1 MPAVIDDIASE
12 IQDLKKK
19 IGATILAHYY
29 QEGEIQELADI
40 TGDSLKLAREAT
52 KVDTPVI
59 VFCGVLFMAETAK
72 MLNPSKKVLLPDLK
86 AGCSLVDSCPP
97 EKLARYQEMLR
108 ENGRKFQTVT
118 YINSS
123 AKVKALSD
131 WIVTS
136 GNAEDVVRNKVPQ
149 DHEIL
154 FVPDQ
159 HLGRYL
165 QGVTGRD
172 MILWNGSCMVHE
184 IFSVHDLIKQKK
196 QHPAAVTMAHPEC
209 PANVLE
215 HVEFIGGTE
224 AMIKHVGSFKA
235 PTTFIVATEPNMLWQ
250 LESRFAQHTYLP
262 VPGITC
268 ACNKC
273 PHMALNT
280 LEKIRDCMRDG
291 SPEIHWQPEFDKAK
305 DVLARSLLNPPT
317 TAPAHPHGD

>member
-1 MPAVIDDIASE
+1 MPAVLDDLAAE
-12 IQDLKKK
+12 IRDLKTK

-29 QEGEIQELADI
+29 QEGEIQDIADI

-52 KVDTPVI
+52 TVDTPVI

-72 MLNPSKKVLLPDLK
+72 MLNPTKKVLLPDLQ

-97 EKLARYQEMLR
+97 DKLARYQEMLR

-123 AKVKALSD
+123 AAVKALSD
-131 WIVTS
+131 WVVTS
-136 GNAEDVVRNKVPQ
+136 GNAEEVVRRVPA

-165 QGVTGRD
+165 QEVTGRK
-172 MILWNGSCMVHE
+172 MILWNGSCLVHE
-184 IFSVHDLIKQKK
+184 IFSVHDLIRMKK
-196 QHPAAVTMAHPEC
+196 KFPAAKAIAHPEC
-209 PANVLE
+209 PRNLLE
-215 HVEFIGGTE
+215 HADFIGGTE
-224 AMIKHVGSFKA
+224 AMIKFVGSHA
-235 PTTFIVATEPNMLWQ
+235 EPAEFIVATEPNMMWQ
-250 LESRFAQHTYLP
+250 LETRFPQHKYLP

-273 PHMALNT
+273 PHMARNT
-280 LEKIRDCMRDG
+280 LEKIRDCMLNG
-291 SPEIHWQPEFDKAK
+291 EPEIKWQPEFDKAK
-305 DVLARSLLNPPT
+305 EVLARSLLNPPV
-317 TAPAHPHGD
+317 AASLHPHGD